1 MRNIYIYAYTH
12 PFVHIGKDIL
22 ENLVSENIHEFHVGF
37 LQIGL
42 FLFTLS
48 PLSDLSLHSNP
59 E

>member
-12 PFVHIGKDIL
+12 IFVHIGKDIL

-42 FLFTLS
+42 FRFTLY